1 MEPRPLRHY
10 VEGEYATLDLPVGWH
25 VASLLCFAAALGS
38 RLLVVLLL
46 PARWPSS
53 WMRPLLPGLAG
64 LLFAVL
70 GLAFGLLGLRNAR
83 GRSLAR
89 VGVFLNSIVLVLSL
103 LAALAFFV
111 ILRR

>member
-1 MEPRPLRHY
+1 MEPKPLRHY
-10 VEGEYATLDLPVGWH
+10 VEGEYAPLDLPAGWH

-38 RLLVVLLL
+38 RLLVVLL

-53 WMRPLLPGLAG
+53 WMRPLVPGLAG
-64 LLFAVL
+64 LLFALL

-103 LAALAFFV
+103 LAALAFFA